1 MTTLSVQLIKYLED
15 AHSIEVQALAQ
26 LRTAPSI
33 AGDPELAALY
43 REHLAETEGHERTMR
58 RALEAH
64 DAKPARTKDI
74 VMAVGGKGFVLFAR
88 LQPDTPG
95 KLHAHSLSYEAL
107 ELSSYQLMQ
116 RVAELADD
124 GDVAASAER
133 IARDERAMME
143 RLEALFD
150 VAVDASLEAVG
161 SDYLHEQLRR
171 YLADAHAI
179 EGQAIALLERGP
191 KLAGNERLAHIYEEH
206 LAESR
211 DHCELVAERLQAL
224 GGDPSTLKDAALRL
238 GGLNWAAFFRGHP
251 DTPGKLAAFVR
262 AFEHL
267 EIGGYEQLRRVADRV
282 GDAETAALASRILED
297 ERRAAER
304 VADAFGEA
312 VDASLEAVGV
322 SASAVRD

>member
-1 MTTLSVQLIKYLED
+1 MTTLPEQLTKYIED

-33 AGDPELAALY
+33 VKDPELAAIY
-43 REHLAETEGHERTMR
+43 REHLAETESHERATR
-58 RALEAH
+58 RALEAR
-64 DAKPARTKDI
+64 DAQPARTKDI

-107 ELSSYQLMQ
+107 ELSSYQLLR
-116 RVAELADD
+116 RVAERANDD
-124 GDVAASAER
+124 DVAAVAER
-133 IARDERAMME
+133 IGGDERAMMD
-143 RLEALFD
+143 RLEATYD
-150 VAVDASLEAVG
+150 VAVDASLQAAG
-161 SDYLHEQLRR
+161 KDYLRQQVRR

-179 EGQAIALLERGP
+179 EGQGIALLERGP
-191 KLAGNERLAHIYEEH
+191 KLAGNDSLAHIYDEH

-211 DHCELVAERLQAL
+211 DHCELVVERLTAL

-267 EIGGYEQLRRVADRV
+267 EIGGYEQLKRVADRA
-282 GDAETAALASRILED
+282 GDPDTAALAEKILED
-297 ERRAAER
+297 ERRAADR
-304 VADAFGEA
+304 VADAFDEA

-322 SASAVRD
+322 SASGRA